1 LRYWSLV
8 AAGLATT
15 VLLGGCV
22 LIEPRET
29 ASETASSVADPI
41 ANIGPP
47 LASFFVSGRLA
58 LRQGERRDFL
68 KFDWQHDPVRDTVLL
83 LSPLGQGIAE
93 IVRADDGARLL
104 RPGEAPLEAADIAA
118 LTQQLLGTAVPLQEL
133 ANWLRGAHGAAGEI
147 DGWRIVITQSVAHP
161 TFATGRL
168 PRRIEAHR
176 GEVALTLIVDDW
188 AAAKVIDPTETT
200 ETTEPI
206 EPRNKKE

>member
-1 LRYWSLV
+1 M
-8 AAGLATT
+8 
-15 VLLGGCV
+15 
-22 LIEPRET
+22 EPRET
-29 ASETASSVADPI
+29 ADETVPSVANPI
-41 ANIGPP
+41 TNIGPP

-68 KFDWQHDPVRDTVLL
+68 KFDWQHDSVRDTVLL

-104 RPGEAPLEAADIAA
+104 RPGEVPVEAADIAT

-147 DGWRIVITQSVAHP
+147 DGWRIVVTQSVAHP
-161 TFATGRL
+161 SSATGRL
-168 PRRIEAHR
+168 PRRLEAHR

-188 AAAKVIDPTETT
+188 AAAKPTE
-200 ETTEPI
+200 PGD
-206 EPRNKKE
+206 PKE